1 MKEPGKAFIINIS
14 SIYGII
20 GTAILV
26 PVSDESSFVHGAEIV
41 VDGGYTTN

>member
-1 MKEPGKAFIINIS
+1 MKEPGKAIIINIS

-26 PVSDESSFVHGAEIV
+26 PVS
-41 VDGGYTTN
+41 GGPLS